1 MALFLFSGI
10 EMFQSSNDA
19 KSMSC
24 WFSILQRD
32 IFMCAVVTN
41 IVVAHELLM
50 FKLFLDVYREM
61 NSDVFS
67 RNSQC
72 LAQNRNF
79 EKSKEM
85 FV

>member
-50 FKLFLDVYREM
+50 FKLFLDV
-61 NSDVFS
+61 
-67 RNSQC
+67 
-72 LAQNRNF
+72 
-79 EKSKEM
+79 
-85 FV
+85 